1 MVLLRCLLPALWA
14 REVCFFWFTH
24 TLQVLPQIA
33 PLQNYPLLAFLAAL
47 AKEKVMAHQVIKIIE
62 QTNQL

>member
-1 MVLLRCLLPALWA
+1 MKEQGKTAESA
-14 REVCFFWFTH
+14 H

-33 PLQNYPLLAFLAAL
+33 PQNYPLLAFLAAL